1 MVLHEPELRARMNLK
16 IYLDSLPKVCL
27 KRRIDRDTA
36 YRGRTEDEVIRQF
49 TKQVEPMYREF
60 VEPSKA
66 HADIV
71 IEEGAKMERAVEKVA
86 ERIQALIE
94 TNINHG

>member
-1 MVLHEPELRARMNLK
+1 MSLK
-16 IYLDSLPKVCL
+16 VYIDSLPKICL

-49 TKQVEPMYREF
+49 TTQVEPMYWEF

-71 IEEGAKMERAVEKVA
+71 IEQDAEIDTAVKKVA
-86 ERIQALIE
+86 ELVLGMLIRK
-94 TNINHG
+94 